1 MATTATREATATRVK
16 PATID
21 ADIHNTVPSE
31 RALLP
36 YLPPA
41 WRAYYE
47 QFGFRNYRYTGAY
60 YPRVSPAAAR
70 TDAWPPNGAPPGADL
85 PFLREQL
92 LDAWGIEYGILNP
105 IVDENCPTQLH
116 SEYGAA
122 IAAAINDWQIAEW
135 LEPEPRLRASMVVA
149 AEDGELAAAEIA
161 RRAGDSRFVQV
172 LLLAR
177 SSEPLGRRK
186 YWPMYEAAQ
195 RHSLPVAVHFG
206 GLGGRA
212 ITGSGWPYFYLED
225 HVGMPQTFQA
235 HVASLIF
242 EGVFERFPDLKLIII
257 EGGIAWLPPFMWRMD
272 RAWEQLRAEVPH
284 VRRPPSEYVRQHL
297 WVTTQPMEEPP
308 RRGDFLQLLRH
319 LDMNDKIMFAT
330 DYPHWDFDA
339 PDAAFPV
346 RLPPDLEQKFMA
358 GNARALY
365 GL

>member
-1 MATTATREATATRVK
+1 MATTATHESTRTRVK

-21 ADIHNTVPSE
+21 TDIHNALPSLAALKPYVPQ
-31 RALLP
+31 
-36 YLPPA
+36 A
-41 WRAYYE
+41 WRDYYE
-47 QFGFRNYRYTGAY
+47 QFGFRNYRYGGAN

-70 TDAWPPNGAPPGADL
+70 TDAWPPGGKLPGSDL

-92 LDAWGIEYGILNP
+92 LDAWEIEVGILNP
-105 IVDENCPTQLH
+105 LIDDNCPSQLH
-116 SEYGAA
+116 SAYGAA
-122 IAAAINDWQIAEW
+122 LATALNDWQLAEW
-135 LEPEPRLRASMVVA
+135 VEPEPRLRASMVVA
-149 AEDGELAAAEIA
+149 SEDGELAAAEIE
-161 RRAGDSRFVQV
+161 RRAGDPRFVQV

-186 YWPMYEAAQ
+186 YWKIYEAAQ
-195 RHSLPVAVHFG
+195 RHHLPVGVHFG
-206 GLGGRA
+206 GLGGQA

-235 HVASLIF
+235 HVASLVF
-242 EGVFERFPDLKLIII
+242 EGVFERYPELKLVII
-257 EGGIAWLPPFMWRMD
+257 EGGIAWLPAFMWRMD

-284 VRRPPSEYVRQHL
+284 VRRPPSEYVRQHIWL
-297 WVTTQPMEEPP
+297 TTQPMEEPP
-308 RRGDFLQLLRH
+308 RRGDFLQLLRQ

-346 RLPPDLEQKFMA
+346 RLPVDLEQKFMA